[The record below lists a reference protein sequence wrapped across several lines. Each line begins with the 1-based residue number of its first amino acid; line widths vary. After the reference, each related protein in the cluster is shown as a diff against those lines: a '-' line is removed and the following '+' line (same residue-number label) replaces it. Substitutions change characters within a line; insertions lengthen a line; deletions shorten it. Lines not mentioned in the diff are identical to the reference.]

1 MAKRLYIL
9 NIEFDEDTEEI
20 EYIAEEIVDPGES
33 KKTEVLGELNEDSL
47 FDKDSLDLIRK
58 FYTGEVGES

>member
-1 MAKRLYIL
+1 MANKTYMLT
-9 NIEFDEDTEEI
+9 IEYNDVTEEI